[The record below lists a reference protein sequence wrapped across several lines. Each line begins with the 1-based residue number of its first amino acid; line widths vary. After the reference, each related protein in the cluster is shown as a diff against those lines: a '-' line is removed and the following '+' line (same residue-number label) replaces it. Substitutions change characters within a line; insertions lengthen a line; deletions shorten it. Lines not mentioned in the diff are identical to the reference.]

1 MVSGAAL
8 CGRMAGVL
16 GICVSIS
23 LAAPAAAQT
32 SASFQVSATIVPG
45 CEING
50 SPPTAGQN
58 IGQMGSLDFGE
69 HSALETGAVSASL
82 TQNAG
87 LALRCTPSVTLTMTL
102 GAGLHAENSR
112 NLQAPGGGRIAYDL
126 YNDPGFTQQLGVDQP
141 VPISFAGP
149 DVITLPIYG
158 RLALAPGNPPG
169 TYTDTVIV
177 TLAW

>member
-1 MVSGAAL
+1 M
-8 CGRMAGVL
+8 
-16 GICVSIS
+16 
-23 LAAPAAAQT
+23 
-32 SASFQVSATIVPG
+32 PG

-141 VPISFAGP
+141 VPISFADP